1 MVEDFKI
8 PVLYNN
14 QRLNFPAQLVR
25 YAYSYKIE
33 VDVEGTKIYFEP
45 DEERNWRALVGY
57 EEIEVNRSLNRNL
70 NQELLKAIATSIEEI
85 VK

>member
-14 QRLNFPAQLVR
+14 QRFNFPAQLLR

-33 VDVEGTKIYFEP
+33 VDVEGTPVYFEP
-45 DEERNWRALVGY
+45 DEERNWRAMIGQ
-57 EEIEVNRSLNRNL
+57 EEVSVNRNL
-70 NQELLKAIATSIEEI
+70 NRELLKAIASSIEEI

>member
-14 QRLNFPAQLVR
+14 QRLNFPAQLLR

-33 VDVEGTKIYFEP
+33 VDVEGTLVYFEP
-45 DEERNWRALVGY
+45 DEERNWRALVGQ
-57 EEIEVNRSLNRNL
+57 EEAPVNRNL
-70 NQELLKAIATSIEEI
+70 NGELLKAIASSIEEI

>member
-8 PVLYNN
+8 PVLFNN
-14 QRLNFPAQLVR
+14 QRLNFPAQLLR
-25 YAYSYKIE
+25 YAYSYRIE
-33 VDVEGTKIYFEP
+33 VDVEGTMIYFEP

-57 EEIEVNRSLNRNL
+57 EEIEMNSNLNR
-70 NQELLKAIATSIEEI
+70 ELLKAIATSIEEI

>member
-14 QRLNFPAQLVR
+14 QRLNFPAQLLR

-33 VDVEGTKIYFEP
+33 VDVEGTPVYFEP
-45 DEERNWRALVGY
+45 DEERNWRAMVGQ
-57 EEIEVNRSLNRNL
+57 EEVSVNRNL
-70 NQELLKAIATSIEEI
+70 SRELLKAIASSIEEI

>member
-33 VDVEGTKIYFEP
+33 VDVQGTMIYFEP
-45 DEERNWRALVGY
+45 DEERNWRALVGF
-57 EEIEVNRSLNRNL
+57 EEIEVNRNL
-70 NQELLKAIATSIEEI
+70 NKELLKAIATSIEEI

>member
-33 VDVEGTKIYFEP
+33 VDVEGTLIYFEP

-57 EEIEVNRSLNRNL
+57 EEIIVNRNL
-70 NQELLKAIATSIEEI
+70 NKELLKAIATSIEEI

>member
-33 VDVEGTKIYFEP
+33 VDVEGTLVYFEP
-45 DEERNWRALVGY
+45 DEERNWRALVGQ
-57 EEIEVNRSLNRNL
+57 EEVSVNRNL
-70 NQELLKAIATSIEEI
+70 NGELLKAIASSIEEI

>member
-14 QRLNFPAQLVR
+14 QRLNFPAQLLR

-33 VDVEGTKIYFEP
+33 VDVEGTLVYFEP
-45 DEERNWRALVGY
+45 DEERNWRALVGQ
-57 EEIEVNRSLNRNL
+57 EEVTVNKSLNRD
-70 NQELLKAIATSIEEI
+70 LLKAIASSIEEI

>member
-14 QRLNFPAQLVR
+14 QRLNFPAQLLR

-33 VDVEGTKIYFEP
+33 VDVEGTLVYFEP
-45 DEERNWRALVGY
+45 DEERNWRALIGQ
-57 EEIEVNRSLNRNL
+57 EEVSANRNL
-70 NQELLKAIATSIEEI
+70 NGELLKAIASSIEEI

>member
-14 QRLNFPAQLVR
+14 QRLNFPAQLLR

-33 VDVEGTKIYFEP
+33 VDVEGTKIFFEP

-57 EEIEVNRSLNRNL
+57 EEVEVNRNL
-70 NQELLKAIATSIEEI
+70 NGELLKAIATSIEEI

>member
-14 QRLNFPAQLVR
+14 QRLNFPAQLLR

-33 VDVEGTKIYFEP
+33 VDVEGTLVYFEP
-45 DEERNWRALVGY
+45 DEERNWRALVGQ
-57 EEIEVNRSLNRNL
+57 EEVTVNKSLNR
-70 NQELLKAIATSIEEI
+70 ELLKAIASSIEEI

>member
-14 QRLNFPAQLVR
+14 QRLNFPAQLLR

-33 VDVEGTKIYFEP
+33 VDVEGTPVYFEP
-45 DEERNWRALVGY
+45 DEEHNWRALIGL
-57 EEIEVNRSLNRNL
+57 EEVSANRNL
-70 NQELLKAIATSIEEI
+70 NGELLKAIASSIEEI

>member
-33 VDVEGTKIYFEP
+33 VDVEGTLIYFEP

-57 EEIEVNRSLNRNL
+57 EEIEVNRRLSR
-70 NQELLKAIATSIEEI
+70 ELLKAIATSIEEI

>member
-57 EEIEVNRSLNRNL
+57 EEIEVNRNL
-70 NQELLKAIATSIEEI
+70 NKELLKAIATSIEEI

>member
-14 QRLNFPAQLVR
+14 QRLNFPAQLLR

-33 VDVEGTKIYFEP
+33 VDVEGTLVYFEP
-45 DEERNWRALVGY
+45 DEERNWRALVGQ
-57 EEIEVNRSLNRNL
+57 EEVSVNRSLNG
-70 NQELLKAIATSIEEI
+70 ELLKAIATSIEEI

>member
-14 QRLNFPAQLVR
+14 QRLNFPAQLLR

-33 VDVEGTKIYFEP
+33 VDVEGTLVYFEP
-45 DEERNWRALVGY
+45 DEERNWRAMVGQ
-57 EEIEVNRSLNRNL
+57 EEVSVNRNL
-70 NQELLKAIATSIEEI
+70 NRELLKAIATSIEEI

>member
-33 VDVEGTKIYFEP
+33 VDVEGTMIYFEP

-57 EEIEVNRSLNRNL
+57 EEIEVNRNLNR
-70 NQELLKAIATSIEEI
+70 ELLKAIATSIEEI

>member
-14 QRLNFPAQLVR
+14 QRLNFPAQLLR

-33 VDVEGTKIYFEP
+33 VDVEGTLVYFEP
-45 DEERNWRALVGY
+45 DEERNWRALIGQ
-57 EEIEVNRSLNRNL
+57 EEAPVNRNL
-70 NQELLKAIATSIEEI
+70 NGELLKAIASSIEEI

>member
-14 QRLNFPAQLVR
+14 QRLNFPAQLLR

-33 VDVEGTKIYFEP
+33 VDVEGTLVYFEP
-45 DEERNWRALVGY
+45 DEERNWRAMVGQ
-57 EEIEVNRSLNRNL
+57 EEVSVNQNL
-70 NQELLKAIATSIEEI
+70 SRELLKAIASSIEEI

>member
-8 PVLYNN
+8 PVLFNN
-14 QRLNFPAQLVR
+14 QRLNFPAQLLR
-25 YAYSYKIE
+25 YAYSYRIE
-33 VDVEGTKIYFEP
+33 VDVEGTMIYFEP

-57 EEIEVNRSLNRNL
+57 EEMEMNRNL
-70 NQELLKAIATSIEEI
+70 NRELLKAIATSIEEI

>member
-33 VDVEGTKIYFEP
+33 VDVEGTLIYFEP

-57 EEIEVNRSLNRNL
+57 EEIVVNRNL
-70 NQELLKAIATSIEEI
+70 NKELLKAIATSIEEI

>member
-33 VDVEGTKIYFEP
+33 VDVEGTLVYFEP
-45 DEERNWRALVGY
+45 DEERNWRALIGQ
-57 EEIEVNRSLNRNL
+57 EEVAVNRNL
-70 NQELLKAIATSIEEI
+70 NRELLKAIASSIEEI

>member
-14 QRLNFPAQLVR
+14 QRLNFPAQLLR

-33 VDVEGTKIYFEP
+33 VDVEGTPVYFEP
-45 DEERNWRALVGY
+45 DEERNWRAMVGQ
-57 EEIEVNRSLNRNL
+57 EEVSVNRKLSG
-70 NQELLKAIATSIEEI
+70 ELLKAIASSIEEI

>member
-14 QRLNFPAQLVR
+14 QRLNFPAQLLR

-33 VDVEGTKIYFEP
+33 VDVEGTPVYFEP
-45 DEERNWRALVGY
+45 DEERNWRAMIGQDEGSV
-57 EEIEVNRSLNRNL
+57 NRNL
-70 NQELLKAIATSIEEI
+70 NGELLKAIASSIEEI

>member
-33 VDVEGTKIYFEP
+33 VDVEGTLVYFEP
-45 DEERNWRALVGY
+45 DEERNWRAMIGQ
-57 EEIEVNRSLNRNL
+57 EEISVNRSLSR
-70 NQELLKAIATSIEEI
+70 ELLKAIASSIEEI

>member
-14 QRLNFPAQLVR
+14 QRLNFPAQLLR

-33 VDVEGTKIYFEP
+33 VDVEGTPVYFEP
-45 DEERNWRALVGY
+45 DEERNWRAMVGQ
-57 EEIEVNRSLNRNL
+57 EEVSVNQNL
-70 NQELLKAIATSIEEI
+70 SRELLKAIASSIEEI

>member
-14 QRLNFPAQLVR
+14 QRLNFPAQLLR

-33 VDVEGTKIYFEP
+33 VDVEGTLVYFEP
-45 DEERNWRALVGY
+45 DEERNWRALIGQEDVA
-57 EEIEVNRSLNRNL
+57 VNRSLNG
-70 NQELLKAIATSIEEI
+70 ELLKAIASSIEEI